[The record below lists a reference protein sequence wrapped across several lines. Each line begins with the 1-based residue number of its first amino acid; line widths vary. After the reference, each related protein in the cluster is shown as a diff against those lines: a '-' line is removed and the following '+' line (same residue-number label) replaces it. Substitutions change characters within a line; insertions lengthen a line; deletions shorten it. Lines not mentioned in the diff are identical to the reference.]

1 MYLWQT
7 GGKQIGILALIMV
20 LGLVVVKYWQH
31 HKQVEDQLVAKN
43 YQIMLSAMS
52 KDDLVTVKNQ
62 GIELMKINSHTPY
75 PRFAAL
81 FLTKLAEVDND
92 LETAAN
98 HLRWITKQ
106 AHKDPIWHIANLRLI
121 KILLLQNKLSEVEE
135 IKNSIE
141 NKIPESFYSKYQ
153 ELYGDLLVAK
163 NQKTAANL
171 LYRDAVKHLPQQI
184 PTTLLDLKITE
195 TDMENN

>member
-1 MYLWQT
+1 MFT
-7 GGKQIGILALIMV
+7 GIYI
-20 LGLVVVKYWQH
+20 
-31 HKQVEDQLVAKN
+31 
-43 YQIMLSAMS
+43 
-52 KDDLVTVKNQ
+52 
-62 GIELMKINSHTPY
+62 
-75 PRFAAL
+75 F
-81 FLTKLAEVDND
+81 
-92 LETAAN
+92 
-98 HLRWITKQ
+98 
-106 AHKDPIWHIANLRLI
+106 
-121 KILLLQNKLSEVEE
+121 LQNKLSEVEE

-153 ELYGDLLVAK
+153 ELFGDLLVAK